1 MSNLMKMTKK
11 QLVDI
16 IECGQDTQ
24 FDDFKEELGM
34 PYNTGDEWIGYIK
47 SLQEANREMNEDLKK
62 AVLCMK
68 VIRQQQEEAE
78 KIRLNQGGR

>member
-1 MSNLMKMTKK
+1 MAIEKPMTP
-11 QLVDI
+11 I
-16 IECGQDTQ
+16 PN

-34 PYNTGDEWIGYIK
+34 PFHTGDEWIGYIK

-68 VIRQQQEEAE
+68 VIRQQEEA
-78 KIRLNQGGR
+78 RRNQGGR

>member
-1 MSNLMKMTKK
+1 MKMTKK

-34 PYNTGDEWIGYIK
+34 PYHTGDEWIGYIK
-47 SLQEANREMNEDLKK
+47 SLQIANIEMRADLEK

-68 VIRQQQEEAE
+68 VFQERE
-78 KIRLNQGGR
+78 KARLNQASR